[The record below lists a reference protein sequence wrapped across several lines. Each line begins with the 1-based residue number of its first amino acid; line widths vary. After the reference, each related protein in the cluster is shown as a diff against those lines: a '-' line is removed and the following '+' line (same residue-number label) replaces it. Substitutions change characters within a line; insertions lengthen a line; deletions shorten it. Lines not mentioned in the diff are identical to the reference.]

1 MFLIL
6 YHGQSALERGFSIN
20 KQLLVENLK
29 PESLVALGRIEDR
42 MRYSEQSPETIKVP
56 NKIIQSVK
64 EAHSGY
70 QSEPAK
76 QRTEKEDTQKLIKWK
91 IVTAEIK
98 AVKKKGLKLAN
109 EISVLGGD
117 ADLLVTKAEKLLK
130 FEFLKQVNQ
139 KRRIADDKQRKIKK
153 LEDIE
158 ANF

>member
-6 YHGQSALERGFSIN
+6 YHGQSAIERGFNIN

-29 PESLVALGRIEDR
+29 PKSLVALGRIEDR

-76 QRTEKEDTQKLIKWK
+76 QRTEKEDTQKLIK
-91 IVTAEIK
+91 
-98 AVKKKGLKLAN
+98 
-109 EISVLGGD
+109 
-117 ADLLVTKAEKLLK
+117 
-130 FEFLKQVNQ
+130 
-139 KRRIADDKQRKIKK
+139 
-153 LEDIE
+153 
-158 ANF
+158 